1 MYAEMMCMEM
11 CTQNANSPQLSP
23 RIGSRSSAAR
33 PAATRGRQQRDQLAS
48 IGSSMMQAF
57 QPPAAATTGA
67 TDLGTAAASQVSA
80 VCGMRNSLLVAADSV
95 TDAVSSLVKELN
107 SGIYTGINTGA

>member
-1 MYAEMMCMEM
+1 MEM
-11 CTQNANSPQLSP
+11 CIQNANSPQLSP
-23 RIGSRSSAAR
+23 RMGSRSSAAR
-33 PAATRGRQQRDQLAS
+33 PVVSRGRQQRDQLAS

-67 TDLGTAAASQVSA
+67 TDLGTTAASQVNA

-95 TDAVSSLVKELN
+95 TDAVSSLVRELN
-107 SGIYTGINTGA
+107 SGIYTGIYRGE